1 MNHFHMGAL
10 LLFCPHY
17 FNFIHMIFIIYRI
30 ESLAEVKP
38 GNLLL
43 TRKGLDPCPEE
54 VPTVPSLPAVAHF

>member
-1 MNHFHMGAL
+1 
-10 LLFCPHY
+10 
-17 FNFIHMIFIIYRI
+17 MIFIIYRI